1 MTRTRL
7 LDQSQDQIVADA
19 VIDTVEELG
28 FTAEESIPG
37 LVQAIVLL
45 AEYTSDPEQALDEA
59 ANLLADTGR
68 V

>member
-7 LDQSQDQIVADA
+7 LDQSQDQIVAEA
-19 VIDTVEELG
+19 VLDTVEELG
-28 FTAEESIPG
+28 FSPEEYIPG
-37 LVQAIVLL
+37 LINAIVLA
-45 AEYTSDPEQALDEA
+45 AEHTADPELALDEA